1 MGWGVRVDR
10 KEHEVQSFRA
20 HLVARA
26 DPGTSPELVD
36 GQRTKEHT
44 DIQVDLIKRGGK
56 RK

>member
-1 MGWGVRVDR
+1 MRVDR